1 MQNKRF
7 CFQSRFIISYFWKLV
22 MNAKIIQNLHLS
34 YFVWQTIWRLEE
46 QLMRKRYRKRT
57 KNEVKCF
64 QISSFYDLS
73 LDSRR
78 TALKETGKF
87 CNVSGNDAAMDMI
100 RKNRY
105 FFKFYP
111 DGTIYD
117 GYVDDTQLESSV
129 YVFWYFFLKQTVKE
143 EKDCLFFNILYMK
156 NDFVI
161 FYHICSRSIKN
172 KNKN

>member
-1 MQNKRF
+1 
-7 CFQSRFIISYFWKLV
+7 
-22 MNAKIIQNLHLS
+22 
-34 YFVWQTIWRLEE
+34 
-46 QLMRKRYRKRT
+46 MRKRYRKRT

-117 GYVDDTQLESSV
+117 GYVDDTQLERSV
-129 YVFWYFFLKQTVKE
+129 YVF
-143 EKDCLFFNILYMK
+143 
-156 NDFVI
+156 
-161 FYHICSRSIKN
+161 
-172 KNKN
+172 